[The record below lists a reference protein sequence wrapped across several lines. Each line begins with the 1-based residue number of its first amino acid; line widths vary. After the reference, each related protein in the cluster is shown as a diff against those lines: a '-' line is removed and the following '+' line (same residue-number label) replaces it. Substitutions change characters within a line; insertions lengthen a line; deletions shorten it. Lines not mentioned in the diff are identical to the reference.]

1 MTRTTTSSSSG
12 DLADLICPQTVYGL
26 PGLFRFGQSGKTWS
40 DSVLSAPDSG
50 VFKLR
55 IESQNPADPAGAL
68 RDLPAELEVGLAEKI
83 ARISEGS
90 LELEVNNANLEFL
103 SSTLTKLSEWA
114 QDEILPT
121 PVPMT
126 IDVRNVAF
134 TLTDDNPPVRGCPEP
149 PPVDFSVP
157 ELRLVRDKSGMF
169 TVTAAPVSSTDTTPL
184 PVSSSAHN
192 GQDDNVR
199 RELELALSEVR
210 ILRARLAEK
219 QVQITDL
226 KTRNKTLT
234 VSKKQSVSQ
243 VENKL
248 FREEEVS

>member
-1 MTRTTTSSSSG
+1 MT
-12 DLADLICPQTVYGL
+12 
-26 PGLFRFGQSGKTWS
+26 
-40 DSVLSAPDSG
+40 APDQS
-50 VFKLR
+50 VFKMRL
-55 IESQNPADPAGAL
+55 ESEPPQQPAQAL
-68 RDLPAELEVGLAEKI
+68 ASLPPDLDISLGEKI
-83 ARISEGS
+83 ARMSEGS
-90 LELEVNNANLEFL
+90 MAIQVTGASLAFL

-134 TLTDDNPPVRGCPEP
+134 TLTDDNPPV
-149 PPVDFSVP
+149 
-157 ELRLVRDKSGMF
+157 LRLVRDKSGMF
-169 TVTAAPVSSTDTTPL
+169 TVTAAPVSSTDTTPV

-226 KTRNKTLT
+226 ETRNKTLT
-234 VSKKQSVSQ
+234 VSNEQSVSQ
-243 VENKL
+243 VENL
-248 FREEEVS
+248 VEEKKSLMDTMKYLQEELIKSGKK

>member
-1 MTRTTTSSSSG
+1 MT
-12 DLADLICPQTVYGL
+12 
-26 PGLFRFGQSGKTWS
+26 
-40 DSVLSAPDSG
+40 APDQS
-50 VFKLR
+50 VFKMRL
-55 IESQNPADPAGAL
+55 ESEPPQQPAQAL
-68 RDLPAELEVGLAEKI
+68 ASLPPDLDITLGEKI
-83 ARISEGS
+83 ARMSEGS
-90 LELEVNNANLEFL
+90 MAIQVTGASLAFL

-226 KTRNKTLT
+226 ETRNKTLT
-234 VSKKQSVSQ
+234 VSNEQSVSQ
-243 VENKL
+243 VENL
-248 FREEEVS
+248 VEEKKSLMDTMKYLQEELIKSGKK

>member
-1 MTRTTTSSSSG
+1 MAIQVTGAS
-12 DLADLICPQTVYGL
+12 LA
-26 PGLFRFGQSGKTWS
+26 
-40 DSVLSAPDSG
+40 
-50 VFKLR
+50 
-55 IESQNPADPAGAL
+55 
-68 RDLPAELEVGLAEKI
+68 
-83 ARISEGS
+83 
-90 LELEVNNANLEFL
+90 FL

-226 KTRNKTLT
+226 ESRNKILT
-234 VSKKQSVSQ
+234 VSNEQSVSQ
-243 VENKL
+243 VENLVEEKKSL
-248 FREEEVS
+248 NGYNEILTGRTYQVREK

>member
-1 MTRTTTSSSSG
+1 MT
-12 DLADLICPQTVYGL
+12 
-26 PGLFRFGQSGKTWS
+26 
-40 DSVLSAPDSG
+40 APDQS
-50 VFKLR
+50 VFKMRL
-55 IESQNPADPAGAL
+55 ESEPPQQPAQAL
-68 RDLPAELEVGLAEKI
+68 ASLPPDLDISLGEKI
-83 ARISEGS
+83 ARMSEGS
-90 LELEVNNANLEFL
+90 MAIQVTGASLAFL
-103 SSTLTKLSEWA
+103 SSTLTKLSDWA

-134 TLTDDNPPVRGCPEP
+134 TLTDDNPPV
-149 PPVDFSVP
+149 
-157 ELRLVRDKSGMF
+157 LRLVRDKSGMF
-169 TVTAAPVSSTDTTPL
+169 TVMAAPVSSTDTTPV

-226 KTRNKTLT
+226 ETRNKTLT
-234 VSKKQSVSQ
+234 VSNEQSVSQ
-243 VENKL
+243 VENL
-248 FREEEVS
+248 VEEKKSLMDTMKYLQEELIKSGKK

>member
-1 MTRTTTSSSSG
+1 MAIQVTGAS
-12 DLADLICPQTVYGL
+12 LA
-26 PGLFRFGQSGKTWS
+26 
-40 DSVLSAPDSG
+40 
-50 VFKLR
+50 
-55 IESQNPADPAGAL
+55 
-68 RDLPAELEVGLAEKI
+68 
-83 ARISEGS
+83 
-90 LELEVNNANLEFL
+90 FL

-134 TLTDDNPPVRGCPEP
+134 TLTDDNPPV
-149 PPVDFSVP
+149 
-157 ELRLVRDKSGMF
+157 LRLVRDKSGMF

-226 KTRNKTLT
+226 ETRNKTLT
-234 VSKKQSVSQ
+234 VSHEQSVSQ
-243 VENKL
+243 VENLVEEKKSL
-248 FREEEVS
+248 NGYNEILTGRTYQVREK

>member
-1 MTRTTTSSSSG
+1 MAEEVYEVLSEGGSRAELGPGAAEEARRRRRGWCRCSRCTSAGSPSPRWPRTRAAPCCWTPPPSPHS
-12 DLADLICPQTVYGL
+12 GL
-26 PGLFRFGQSGKTWS
+26 P
-40 DSVLSAPDSG
+40 P
-50 VFKLR
+50 
-55 IESQNPADPAGAL
+55 EP
-68 RDLPAELEVGLAEKI
+68 EKI
-83 ARISEGS
+83 ARMSEGS
-90 LELEVNNANLEFL
+90 MAIQVTGASLAFL

-134 TLTDDNPPVRGCPEP
+134 TLTDDNPPVRGCPKP

>member
-1 MTRTTTSSSSG
+1 MT
-12 DLADLICPQTVYGL
+12 
-26 PGLFRFGQSGKTWS
+26 
-40 DSVLSAPDSG
+40 APDQS
-50 VFKLR
+50 VFKMRL
-55 IESQNPADPAGAL
+55 ESEPPQQPAQAL
-68 RDLPAELEVGLAEKI
+68 ASLPPDLDISLGEKI
-83 ARISEGS
+83 ARMSEGS
-90 LELEVNNANLEFL
+90 MAIQVTGASLAFL

-149 PPVDFSVP
+149 PPVDFNVP
-157 ELRLVRDKSGMF
+157 ELRLVRDKSGVF
-169 TVTAAPVSSTDTTPL
+169 TVTAAPVSSTDTTP
-184 PVSSSAHN
+184 VSSSTN
-192 GQDDNVR
+192 KGQDDNVR

-226 KTRNKTLT
+226 ETRNKTLT
-234 VSKKQSVSQ
+234 VSNEQSVSQ
-243 VENKL
+243 VENL
-248 FREEEVS
+248 VEEKKSLMDTMKYLQEELIKSGKK

>member
-1 MTRTTTSSSSG
+1 MI
-12 DLADLICPQTVYGL
+12 IC
-26 PGLFRFGQSGKTWS
+26 RFGQSGKTWS
-40 DSVLSAPDSG
+40 ESILTAPDQS
-50 VFKLR
+50 VFKMRL
-55 IESQNPADPAGAL
+55 ESEPPLQPAQAL
-68 RDLPAELEVGLAEKI
+68 ASLPPDLDISLGEKI
-83 ARISEGS
+83 ARMSEGS
-90 LELEVNNANLEFL
+90 MAIQVTGASLAFL

-134 TLTDDNPPVRGCPEP
+134 TLTDDNPPV
-149 PPVDFSVP
+149 
-157 ELRLVRDKSGMF
+157 LRLVRDKSGMF

-192 GQDDNVR
+192 GQDDNVW